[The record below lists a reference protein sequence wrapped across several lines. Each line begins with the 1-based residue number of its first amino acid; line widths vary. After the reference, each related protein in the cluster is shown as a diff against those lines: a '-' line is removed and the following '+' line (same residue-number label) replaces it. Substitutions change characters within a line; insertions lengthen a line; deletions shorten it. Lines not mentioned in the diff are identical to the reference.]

1 MNQKVPP
8 VLKWCAYC
16 QQFTGE
22 SPEYDDFSITHGLC
36 ARCAAQKLEV
46 FSAGTVARGN
56 FLRVIFDRLFGAGC
70 RNDLETA
77 ARIIDEAIAADCRPV
92 DVLVGMIAPMLFQI
106 GEDWKRGV
114 ITVEGEHRF
123 TAFSEKV
130 IDLVESRMAARAPAL
145 APQPEAPLLFLM
157 NAPGNRHTLA
167 VRILAL
173 WLESRGMNVRIVDEH
188 AGVDALMHELADA
201 RPAFL
206 LISMAL
212 PEQRDHVAE
221 VAAHIQALPAALRPR
236 LLVGGYPVKVGLVR
250 SIPGVDLV
258 ADISALSFS

>member
-1 MNQKVPP
+1 

-22 SPEYDDFSITHGLC
+22 SPKYDDFSITHGLC
-36 ARCAAQKLEV
+36 ARCATRKLDL
-46 FSAGTVARGN
+46 FSTGTVDHAN
-56 FLRVIFDRLFGAGC
+56 FLRGIFDRLFGAGC
-70 RNDLETA
+70 RNDFEAA
-77 ARIIDEAIAADCRPV
+77 ARIVDEAIAAHCRPV
-92 DVLVGMIAPMLFQI
+92 DILVGMIAPMLFQI

-130 IDLVESRMAARAPAL
+130 IDLVQSRMAAHAPAL

-173 WLESRGMNVRIVDEH
+173 WLESRGINTRIVDEH
-188 AGVDALMHELADA
+188 ADLDVLMHDVADA
-201 RPAFL
+201 RPGFL

-236 LLVGGYPVKVGLVR
+236 LLVGGYPVKVGLVQ
-250 SIPGVDLV
+250 SIPGADLV
-258 ADISALSFS
+258 TDISALSFA

>member
-1 MNQKVPP
+1 

-36 ARCAAQKLEV
+36 DGCLSRQPDL
-46 FSAGTVARGN
+46 FSARTVEHAS
-56 FLRVIFDRLFGAGC
+56 FLRDIFDRLFAAGR
-70 RNDLETA
+70 RNDFA
-77 ARIIDEAIAADCRPV
+77 AATRIVDEAIEAHCRPV
-92 DVLVGMIAPMLFQI
+92 DILVGMIAPMLFQI

-123 TAFSEKV
+123 TAFSEQV
-130 IDLVESRMAARAPAL
+130 IDLVESRIAAHAPSL
-145 APQPEAPLLFLM
+145 VPRPDAPLLFLM

-173 WLESRGMNVRIVDEH
+173 WLESRGMKTRIADTH
-188 AGVDALMHELADA
+188 AGVEALMHDLTDA
-201 RPAFL
+201 RPGFL

-250 SIPGVDLV
+250 SIPGADLV
-258 ADISALSFS
+258 TDISALSFA